1 MTNELTHNVELRAVE
16 FAPEVERFAL
26 VFAEADGATHRM
38 EMPIWAAHQLAR
50 ALPRLGVPIEL
61 ADERAL
67 GARQG

>member
-50 ALPRLGVPIEL
+50 ALPRLGVTVDL
-61 ADERAL
+61 ADARPL